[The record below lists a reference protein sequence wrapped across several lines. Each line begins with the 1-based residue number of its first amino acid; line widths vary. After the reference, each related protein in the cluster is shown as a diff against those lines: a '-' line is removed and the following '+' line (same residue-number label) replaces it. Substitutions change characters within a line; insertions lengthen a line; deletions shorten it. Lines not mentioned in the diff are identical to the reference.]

1 MEQELEVNSSEPEP
15 SGKINIWE
23 ASSSL
28 IGIDQISRLKSTPL
42 LDLGEFTLFSKL
54 FTQNT
59 DNNSLKLNYKKN
71 IYRRTIWN

>member
-15 SGKINIWE
+15 SGKTNIWG
-23 ASSSL
+23 APSFL
-28 IGIDQISRLKSTPL
+28 IDIDQISRFKSTPL

-59 DNNSLKLNYKKN
+59 DNNALKLNYKKN
-71 IYRRTIWN
+71 IYRRPIWN